1 MLGRKDYTPDEITA
15 AKTAVAAELAVYLKL
30 VTSGAVPSADFEA
43 LYFNNMVIVLDR
55 YFVHRTRPVS
65 GKDGNPLN
73 EVELIVDSLMT
84 NAGVFRGN
92 KVIKY
97 VPENSVLGIKE
108 GDRIR
113 LNAADFDK
121 LATAFFADLES
132 KFSG

>member
-1 MLGRKDYTPDEITA
+1 MLGRRNYAPEEIAA
-15 AKTAVAAELAVYLKL
+15 AKSAVAAELAVYLRL

-55 YFVHRTRPVS
+55 YFVHRVRPVA

-73 EVELIVDSLMT
+73 EVELIVDALIG
-84 NAGVFRGN
+84 NGGVFRGI

-97 VPENSVLGIKE
+97 VPENSVLGIKD

-121 LATAFFADLES
+121 LSQAFFADLQS
-132 KFSG
+132 KFS

>member
-1 MLGRKDYTPDEITA
+1 MLGRRDYAPEEIAA
-15 AKTAVAAELAVYLKL
+15 AKSAVAAELAVYLRL

-55 YFVHRTRPVS
+55 YFVHRVRPVA

-73 EVELIVDSLMT
+73 EVELIVDALIG
-84 NAGVFRGN
+84 NGGVFRGI

-97 VPENSVLGIKE
+97 VPENSVLGIKV

-121 LATAFFADLES
+121 LSQAFFADLQS
-132 KFSG
+132 KFS